1 MKKIVNTKATSD
13 TVRRLMHLLTTVKR
27 KMCIVCSEPLQ
38 FTDFLMGM
46 DGSQSR
52 KK

>member
-1 MKKIVNTKATSD
+1 MKNISNTKATVAS
-13 TVRRLMHLLTTVKR
+13 VRRLMHLLTTVKR